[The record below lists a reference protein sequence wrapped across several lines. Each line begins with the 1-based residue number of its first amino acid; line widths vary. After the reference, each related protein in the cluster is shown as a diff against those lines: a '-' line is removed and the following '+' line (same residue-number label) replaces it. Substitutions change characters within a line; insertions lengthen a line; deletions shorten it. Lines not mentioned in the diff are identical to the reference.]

1 MGITFK
7 ENCPD
12 IRNTK
17 VIDMIYELQD
27 FGLKVSVMDPWAN
40 KDEVKSI
47 YGINIVDKIDKAKY
61 DGIVL
66 AVAHNEFLDIN
77 YDEIKNENGVVYDL
91 KGVLENQADYTL

>member
-1 MGITFK
+1 
-7 ENCPD
+7 
-12 IRNTK
+12 
-17 VIDMIYELQD
+17 MIYELQD
-27 FGLKVSVMDPWAN
+27 FGLNALVMDPWAN

-77 YDEIKNENGVVYDL
+77 
-91 KGVLENQADYTL
+91 